1 MNESTRKLGGQF
13 RFRIHI
19 DKRRSRYESR
29 YIFTERE
36 KDSTCH
42 RAARMA
48 EVVMAEAVMAVV
60 AAAVVAVLVAMAV
73 DVAGAMTRVDAVET
87 VIGRGGGGRVPAN

>member
-1 MNESTRKLGGQF
+1 
-13 RFRIHI
+13 
-19 DKRRSRYESR
+19 
-29 YIFTERE
+29 
-36 KDSTCH
+36 
-42 RAARMA
+42 MA
-48 EVVMAEAVMAVV
+48 EAVMAEAVMAVV

>member
-19 DKRRSRYESR
+19 DERRSWYESR

-42 RAARMA
+42 RAAR
-48 EVVMAEAVMAVV
+48 MAEAVMAVV